1 MEDRCLSGR
10 RREHVGQL
18 GARVQR
24 PGNPATAREKYWAA
38 HEKITV
44 RRGTLAPAA
53 TSRPTPEPVDGDDIE
68 ALRKELRRLRGEVV
82 RLEDDK
88 RELERRIAFMQQ
100 EVERLRAKLPRG
112 PSTS

>member
-1 MEDRCLSGR
+1 
-10 RREHVGQL
+10 
-18 GARVQR
+18 
-24 PGNPATAREKYWAA
+24 
-38 HEKITV
+38 
-44 RRGTLAPAA
+44 
-53 TSRPTPEPVDGDDIE
+53 
-68 ALRKELRRLRGEVV
+68 VV